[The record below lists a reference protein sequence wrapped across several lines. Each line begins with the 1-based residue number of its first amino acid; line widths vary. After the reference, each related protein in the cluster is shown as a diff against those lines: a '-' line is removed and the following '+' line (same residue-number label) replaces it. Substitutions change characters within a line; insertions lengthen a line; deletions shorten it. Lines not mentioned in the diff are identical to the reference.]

1 MAAAF
6 RLQPLFPLALA
17 SVQLPID
24 SMELMLLIQ
33 QAIALR
39 GVSSGNSSEG
49 CAWTGDLNGVW
60 QLHRQ
65 APFASVTRL
74 VLDQAW
80 RYLEGVGFRHNA
92 VALHIQRA
100 WPVLSEPGQ
109 VIGRH
114 HHPNA
119 HLSAVLFLN
128 GDGTGRSGHLRLFSS
143 NPCNELVPG
152 LAVGMAGPLDVASEA
167 SHQWNAPWFDIAPT
181 PGLLV
186 LFPSST
192 HHAVTENQD
201 EDDLRCSLAFDLVL
215 TAAETSKDQRADA
228 EYLAPHPSQWMEDA
242 SASR

>member
-60 QLHRQ
+60 QLHQQ

-100 WPVLSEPGQ
+100 WPVLS
-109 VIGRH
+109 
-114 HHPNA
+114 
-119 HLSAVLFLN
+119 
-128 GDGTGRSGHLRLFSS
+128 
-143 NPCNELVPG
+143 
-152 LAVGMAGPLDVASEA
+152 
-167 SHQWNAPWFDIAPT
+167 
-181 PGLLV
+181 
-186 LFPSST
+186 
-192 HHAVTENQD
+192 
-201 EDDLRCSLAFDLVL
+201 
-215 TAAETSKDQRADA
+215 
-228 EYLAPHPSQWMEDA
+228 
-242 SASR
+242 